1 MQHKYLFLPTLLAGA
16 LLLSSAGSVAAQRAR
31 TMSGEPQRQ
40 TGTQGVVTPTP
51 PPAPSTVKVKYEGGV
66 IGYRKS
72 DGTLSFDDENRRL
85 IFRDKMG
92 KEMFSVPYD
101 AVMIAT
107 ADTQSRRPVAG
118 TVIASTVPYGLGLP
132 ALLFKKKHRYL
143 NLQYRDP
150 DTSAE
155 GTASFKFGDKEMLG
169 SVLYTLAK
177 KAGLT
182 QRGEAFIRRRD
193 QSSTTTTPAGL
204 TSVESPRPER

>member
-1 MQHKYLFLPTLLAGA
+1 MKKFILPALLAGA
-16 LLLSSAGSVAAQRAR
+16 SLLSSTGSVAAQRAR
-31 TMSGEPQRQ
+31 TMGGDPKPQ

-51 PPAPSTVKVKYEGGV
+51 PLAPSTVKAKYEGGV

-72 DGTLSFDDENRRL
+72 EGSLSFDDENRRL
-85 IFRDKMG
+85 VFRDKLG

-101 AVMIAT
+101 VVMIAT
-107 ADTQSRRPVAG
+107 ADTQSRRPMAG
-118 TVIASTVPYGLGLP
+118 TIIASTVPYGLGLP

-150 DTSAE
+150 ETSAE
-155 GTASFKFGDKEMLG
+155 GMASFKLGDKDLLA

-193 QSSTTTTPAGL
+193 QS
-204 TSVESPRPER
+204 

>member
-1 MQHKYLFLPTLLAGA
+1 MQHKNFFLPTLLAGS
-16 LLLSSAGSVAAQRAR
+16 LTIISAGSVGAQRAR
-31 TMSGEPQRQ
+31 TITGEPQQ
-40 TGTQGVVTPTP
+40 PSTTQGVMTPTP
-51 PPAPSTVKVKYEGGV
+51 PLAPATVKAKYEGGV
-66 IGYRKS
+66 VGYRKS
-72 DGTLSFDDENRRL
+72 DGSLSFDDENRRL
-85 IFRDKMG
+85 IFRDKTG

-107 ADTQSRRPVAG
+107 ADTQSRRPMAG
-118 TVIASTVPYGLGLP
+118 TVIASAVPYGLGLP

-150 DTSAE
+150 ETSAE
-155 GTASFKFGDKEMLG
+155 GTASFKLGDKELLT

-193 QSSTTTTPAGL
+193 QS
-204 TSVESPRPER
+204 

>member
-1 MQHKYLFLPTLLAGA
+1 MQHKEFFLPTLLAAA
-16 LLLSSAGSVAAQRAR
+16 LLLPFVGSVAAQRAR
-31 TMSGEPQRQ
+31 TIGGEPQKQ
-40 TGTQGVVTPTP
+40 PVTQGVVTPTP
-51 PPAPSTVKVKYEGGV
+51 PTAPSTVKVKYEGGV

-72 DGTLSFDDENRRL
+72 DGTLSFDDEYRRL
-85 IFRDKMG
+85 VFRDKLG

-101 AVMIAT
+101 VVMIAT
-107 ADTQSRRPVAG
+107 ADTQSRRPMAG
-118 TVIASTVPYGLGLP
+118 TIIASTVPYGLGLP

-150 DTSAE
+150 ETSAE
-155 GTASFKFGDKEMLG
+155 GMASFKLGDKDLLA

-193 QSSTTTTPAGL
+193 QS
-204 TSVESPRPER
+204 

>member
-1 MQHKYLFLPTLLAGA
+1 MQHKDFFLPTLLAGA
-16 LLLSSAGSVAAQRAR
+16 LLVSYAGSVTAQRAR
-31 TMSGEPQRQ
+31 TISGEPQKQ
-40 TGTQGVVTPTP
+40 TSAQGVVTPTP
-51 PPAPSTVKVKYEGGV
+51 PTAPSTVKVKYEGGV

-85 IFRDKMG
+85 IFRDKTG
-92 KEMFSVPYD
+92 KEMFSVPYN
-101 AVMIAT
+101 AVMVAS

-155 GTASFKFGDKEMLG
+155 GLASFKLGDKDLLA
-169 SVLYTLAK
+169 SVLYTLAQ

-193 QSSTTTTPAGL
+193 QS
-204 TSVESPRPER
+204 